1 MPEDLTGLGA
11 MAATLGP
18 ALLGLWLVWRWVRR
32 MIRLAL
38 LLGIAGGAAAMGLE
52 LPWTGTAPEA
62 EVTAD

>member
-32 MIRLAL
+32 MIRLVL
-38 LLGIAGGAAAMGLE
+38 LLGIAGGAAALGLE
-52 LPWTGTAPEA
+52 VPWGGATSEA
-62 EVTAD
+62 AVTAD